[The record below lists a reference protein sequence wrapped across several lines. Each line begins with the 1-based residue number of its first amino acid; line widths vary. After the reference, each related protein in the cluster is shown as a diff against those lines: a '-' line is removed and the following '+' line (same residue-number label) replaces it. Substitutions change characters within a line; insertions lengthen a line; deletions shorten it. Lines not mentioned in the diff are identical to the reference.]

1 MDTFSCPFL
10 AMSFCF
16 PTSSRCFL
24 ASASASVY
32 TDSTD
37 LRDRPL
43 RRGAAALRVDILGSQ
58 LSSIMRMRRCNLCEK
73 HEGNPATAL
82 SSVRVSPVPETASR
96 IRNLIL
102 NWYCFDII
110 VSSYFLFLH
119 LTTPELSTMRQTNS
133 ALCSA
138 PLSTWVPYIALVAKE
153 RVDRCERTGL

>member
-58 LSSIMRMRRCNLCEK
+58 LSSIMRMRRLTSAKSTREIRLRAVQQGFQRRPD
-73 HEGNPATAL
+73 H
-82 SSVRVSPVPETASR
+82 R

-110 VSSYFLFLH
+110 VSSCFLFLH